1 MAPRA
6 VKEFEVHPYVQFMGD
21 KYGAYRRWIESEG
34 IPIVSGSYVADIRT
48 MELAEWKRRGEGGL
62 PELFRS
68 DGGRRIRLRN
78 CPGWSPKTA
87 EAPLRGNYPD
97 R

>member
-34 IPIVSGSYVADIRT
+34 IPIVSGSYVANIRT
-48 MELAEWKRRGEGGL
+48 MELAEWKRRG
-62 PELFRS
+62 
-68 DGGRRIRLRN
+68 GRG
-78 CPGWSPKTA
+78 PT
-87 EAPLRGNYPD
+87 
-97 R
+97 